1 MLCSLVAGAVDPQLP
16 TVGETQPVQPPVGD
30 QPVAPE
36 VPNAETVAVAASAA
50 NIEAY
55 PVQYADPSADPQ
67 QVMADPTLQNSQ
79 VQYSAGYMGYQ
90 QMSDP
95 SMMHN
100 YSYMANSYTDYMSMY
115 HPSRMSRYPNTYASY
130 QGYNYSY
137 PHMPQ
142 MYDGHNMAAYATGS
156 YPQQMLPGSTTSMMS
171 SFTPPLPTDYKA
183 PSFSTE
189 PPQAKKPAA
198 KSTAAALADAELPPL
213 PQGAMPE
220 QPKEKVDA
228 PPKSEDGEQ
237 PPQPP
242 TEVPDD
248 DGSDRMV
255 TDQDEPSDN
264 FSEDV
269 NR

>member
-1 MLCSLVAGAVDPQLP
+1 MYSLVTGAVGPQFSSLN
-16 TVGETQPVQPPVGD
+16 ETQPTQPSIGD
-30 QPVAPE
+30 QPATEIPNPE
-36 VPNAETVAVAASAA
+36 AVALAA
-50 NIEAY
+50 PPTGVEAY
-55 PVQYADPSADPQ
+55 PVSYAEPGADPQ
-67 QVMADPTLQNSQ
+67 QVVTDPTLQNSQ
-79 VQYSAGYMGYQ
+79 VQYSASYMGYP

-115 HPSRMSRYPNTYASY
+115 HAGRMSRYPNTYASY

-137 PHMPQ
+137 PHMQQ
-142 MYDGHNMAAYATGS
+142 MYDGRNMAAYATGS
-156 YPQQMLPGSTTSMMS
+156 YSQQMLPGSTTSMMS
-171 SFTPPLPTDYKA
+171 NFTPPLPTDYKA

-198 KSTAAALADAELPPL
+198 KPNAVALADKDLPPL
-213 PQGAMPE
+213 PEGAMPE

-228 PPKSEDGEQ
+228 PPKTENGEQ
-237 PPQPP
+237 PAQPP
-242 TEVPDD
+242 TEAPDD